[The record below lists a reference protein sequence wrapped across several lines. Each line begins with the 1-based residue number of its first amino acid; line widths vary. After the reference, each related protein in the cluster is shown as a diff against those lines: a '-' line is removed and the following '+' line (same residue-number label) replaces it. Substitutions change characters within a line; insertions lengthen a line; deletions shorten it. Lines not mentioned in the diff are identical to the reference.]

1 MQGQWY
7 NLEIR
12 HAQPRRWVGSEKGY
26 RVRIGGGRATWR
38 YEATLSKAGA
48 PPKVDLIWSAKNRRV
63 ERGGLA
69 PP

>member
-26 RVRIGGGRATWR
+26 RVRIGEGRPTWR
-38 YEATLSKAGA
+38 YGATLSKAGA